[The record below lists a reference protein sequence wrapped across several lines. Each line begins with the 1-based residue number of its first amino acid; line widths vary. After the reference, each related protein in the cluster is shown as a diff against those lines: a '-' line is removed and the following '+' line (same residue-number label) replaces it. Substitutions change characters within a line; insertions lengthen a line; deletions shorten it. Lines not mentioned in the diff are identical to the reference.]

1 MTTFDDGNKSGI
13 QDGIEGIISGVTITL
28 FDGHEIV
35 GTQISNALAGQVCFE
50 SLKPGPY
57 QIFQAVPPSRQMT
70 TVDRVAVDL
79 ESGQNVMIYFGS
91 VVTAAG
97 SEVAEA
103 PGALTPT
110 VAPGQPVTEEEPTT
124 ATGGGLG
131 ETLIAVSGIVILLVA
146 AVLIG
151 IFFIFRNK

>member
-1 MTTFDDGNKSGI
+1 
-13 QDGIEGIISGVTITL
+13 
-28 FDGHEIV
+28 
-35 GTQISNALAGQVCFE
+35 
-50 SLKPGPY
+50 
-57 QIFQAVPPSRQMT
+57 MT

-79 ESGQNVMIYFGS
+79 ESGQNVMVYFGS
-91 VVTAAG
+91 VATSAA

-103 PGALTPT
+103 PGALAPT
-110 VAPGQPVTEEEPTT
+110 VAPGQPVTEEEPAK

-131 ETLIAVSGIVILLVA
+131 ETLMAISGIVILLVA